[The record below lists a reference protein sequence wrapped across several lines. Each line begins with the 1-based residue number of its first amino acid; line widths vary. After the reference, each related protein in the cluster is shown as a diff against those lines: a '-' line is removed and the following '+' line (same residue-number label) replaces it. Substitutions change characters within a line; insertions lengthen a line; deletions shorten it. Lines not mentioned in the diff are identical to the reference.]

1 MKAIMCS
8 ILDITTSTFREP
20 FYAMNEADA
29 RRAFKYIMESNDL
42 MKKNPSDFELY
53 HVGMWDDETG
63 IYDISNTG
71 EITKTVSTYRLFKG
85 GEVFYESDNEGTN
98 L

>member
-8 ILDITTSTFREP
+8 ILDITTSTMRAP

-29 RRAFKYIMESNDL
+29 KRAFKMIMLGNDL
-42 MKKNPSDFELY
+42 MKQNPSDFELY

-63 IYDISNTG
+63 IYDIDNTG
-71 EITKTVSTYRLFKG
+71 AITNKVRNYRMFKG
-85 GEVFYESDNEGTN
+85 GEVINEQGTDNYI
-98 L
+98 

>member
-1 MKAIMCS
+1 MCS
-8 ILDITTSTFREP
+8 VNDITTGTLRAP

-29 RRAFKYIMESNDL
+29 KRAFKLIMDSNDL

-53 HVGMWDDETG
+53 HVGMWDDEEG
-63 IYDISNTG
+63 IYDIDQSGT
-71 EITKTVSTYRLFKG
+71 TVKGLARMYRMYKG
-85 GEVFYESDNEGTN
+85 GEVYYEQGETGNT

>member
-8 ILDITTSTFREP
+8 ILDITTSTFRAP

-29 RRAFKYIMESNDL
+29 KRAFKMIMDENKL
-42 MKKNPSDFELY
+42 MRDNPSDFELY
-53 HVGMWDDETG
+53 HVGMWDDEAG
-63 IYDISNTG
+63 IYDLNKAGNPTKEIS
-71 EITKTVSTYRLFKG
+71 IYRMYKG
-85 GEVFYESDNEGTN
+85 GEIYHEQGINNT